1 MLGGL
6 CENRSMSLILTVD
19 LFEKMGTTEDGM
31 RGRYRRFGFLV
42 TLVLCCLTSASWGQG
57 SDKAER
63 ILFNAKVFTGVPDHP
78 YAEAVAI
85 RGDKVVAVG
94 NLAEVL
100 QAAGKSAERVDLDG
114 KTLLPGLI
122 DSHIHAIDGG
132 LTLVSADVGDHL
144 NSMDELVSVASDAKK
159 SGKGTRGDV
168 LRVGGMPLTYWSKLD
183 ELNARFN
190 SGAYADQAVYLAG
203 SDGHTGWGN
212 RVLLR
217 RAGITKDSLSHL
229 SPSERAYYGVGSDG
243 EPNGFAVDAGLDKIE
258 AIVPAP
264 SKEQLLEGGR
274 AAVHYLHSLG
284 ITAWLDAMAEPPI
297 LATYQSLAQR
307 GELTAHVA
315 AFPVVNPRNDPAKEL
330 EIVQKLRQQFAGIPN
345 LSLPGIK
352 VFADGVLEIPSQ
364 TASLTK
370 PYRNTGKAGD
380 LLFDPARFAE
390 LATAADKQGLIV
402 HVHALGDRAVKESLN
417 GIEAARKA
425 NGNSHLPHT
434 LTHIQLADPEDFPR
448 FRQLGVIAAL
458 QLFWANAG
466 EETIELVKPYV
477 DPELYRWQY
486 PARSLLD
493 AGATISGASDWFVST
508 PNVFEAIYQAE
519 TRKGPEGVLDPGQRM
534 PREAMLFAYTRNSA
548 RAMNQQDSIGSLA
561 PGMQADLVL
570 LDRDVLTVSP
580 EELKE
585 TKVVWTM
592 LGGATVYHSQ
602 P

>member
-1 MLGGL
+1 
-6 CENRSMSLILTVD
+6 MSLILTVD

-94 NLAEVL
+94 NLAEVS
-100 QAAGKSAERVDLDG
+100 QAAGKGAERVDLGG
-114 KTLLPGLI
+114 KMLLPGLI

-425 NGNSHLPHT
+425 NGDSHLPHT

-466 EETIELVKPYV
+466 EETIELIKPYV

-580 EELKE
+580 EELKD

-592 LGGATVYHSQ
+592 LGGTTVYRAQ